1 MKYFGE
7 LHSAVDYLTNHKN
20 RQNTVARVPYALIQQ
35 KKSTKNDLFF
45 RHFNA
50 DHTRERINVFSRNLI
65 DRFVDM

>member
-7 LHSAVDYLTNHKN
+7 LRSAVDYLTNHKN
-20 RQNTVARVPYALIQQ
+20 RQKTVARVPYALIRE
-35 KKSTKNDLFF
+35 KSTKNDLFF